1 MMALPRP
8 PWAPERLDQ
17 SGHAHHI
24 LARSLRDVAHANHWF
39 GGTRSLRI
47 ALRPFLAPGETISL
61 LDVGTGSSEVLLDL
75 VRWAARRGVTIHPVG
90 LDAHR
95 EILAVA
101 RERAPR
107 LPLVHA
113 DMRALPFRSRSVDL
127 VLATLVLHHIPDD
140 AQVCALRELSRVA
153 RRGVI
158 VAELERH
165 HIHWLGAKLLA
176 ATIWRSPLTR
186 HDAPVSVARGYTRQE
201 LEALA
206 RDAGVVARA
215 RRFWFYRL
223 VLTAAAAEER
233 AAASST
239 VKA

>member
-1 MMALPRP
+1 MALPRP

-17 SGHAHHI
+17 AGHPRHI

-47 ALRPFLAPGETISL
+47 ALTPFLKPGEALSL
-61 LDVGTGSSEVLLDL
+61 LDVGTGSAEVLLDL
-75 VRWAARRGVTIHPVG
+75 VRWAARGGVTIQPVG
-90 LDAHR
+90 LDAHA

-101 RERAPR
+101 REQAPR

-113 DMRALPFRSRSVDL
+113 DMRALPFRRGSVDL
-127 VLATLVLHHIPDD
+127 VLATLVLHHVPDES
-140 AQVCALRELSRVA
+140 QVCALRELARVA

-186 HDAPVSVARGYTRQE
+186 HDAPASVARGYTRQE
-201 LEALA
+201 LETLA
-206 RDAGVVARA
+206 REAGVVARA

-223 VLTAAAAEER
+223 VLTAVAADEQ

-239 VKA
+239 V

>member
-1 MMALPRP
+1 MKLPRP
-8 PWAPERLDQ
+8 PWAPERLDLA
-17 SGHAHHI
+17 GHPRAI
-24 LARSLRDVAHANHWF
+24 LARSLRDVTHANHWF

-47 ALRPFLAPGETISL
+47 ALTPFLKPGATLSL
-61 LDVGTGSSEVLLDL
+61 LDVGTGSAEVLLDL
-75 VRWAARRGVTIHPVG
+75 VRWAKRLGVTIQPVG
-90 LDAHR
+90 LDAHA
-95 EILAVA
+95 EILSVA
-101 RERAPR
+101 RERAPL

-113 DMRALPFRSRSVDL
+113 DMRALPFRTGSVDL
-127 VLATLVLHHIPDD
+127 VLATLVLHHVPDD
-140 AQVCALRELSRVA
+140 GQVRALKELSRVA

-206 RDAGVVARA
+206 REAGVVARA

-223 VLTAAAAEER
+223 VLTAGAGEQR

-239 VKA
+239 V

>member
-1 MMALPRP
+1 MLLPRP
-8 PWAPERLDQ
+8 PWAPERLDM
-17 SGHAHHI
+17 SGHPREI

-47 ALRPFLAPGETISL
+47 ALTPFLKAGQTLSV
-61 LDVGTGSSEVLLDL
+61 LDVGTGSAEILLDL
-75 VRWAARRGVTIHPVG
+75 VRWAARSGVTLQPVG
-90 LDAHR
+90 LDTHAD
-95 EILAVA
+95 ILSVA

-107 LPLVHA
+107 LPLVRA
-113 DMRALPFRSRSVDL
+113 DMRALPLRSGSVDL
-127 VLATLVLHHIPDD
+127 VLATLVLHHVPDD
-140 AQVCALRELSRVA
+140 AQVCALKELARVA
-153 RRGVI
+153 RRAVI

-186 HDAPVSVARGYTRQE
+186 HDAPLSVARGFTPRE
-201 LEALA
+201 LETLA
-206 RDAGVVARA
+206 REAGVVARA

-223 VLTAAAAEER
+223 VLTAGAAGER

-239 VKA
+239 V